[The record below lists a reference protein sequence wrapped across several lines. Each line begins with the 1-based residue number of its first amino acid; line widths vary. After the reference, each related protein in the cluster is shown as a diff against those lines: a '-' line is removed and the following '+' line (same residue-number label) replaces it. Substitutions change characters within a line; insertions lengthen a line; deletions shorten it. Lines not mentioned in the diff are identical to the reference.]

1 MPILSVVSALNLIS
15 TSAQPISRGL
25 ATSDP
30 QGLVGEQ
37 DETWEPLASTRA
49 TGMAGDEH
57 SGLQGSGSVAYRKEF
72 MDYLGQW
79 IIPANINELAF
90 LITLKSVGIALNCL
104 VLTVSGCAVS
114 QGPTRGNL

>member
-1 MPILSVVSALNLIS
+1 MASSLNLIS

-25 ATSDP
+25 ATSEL
-30 QGLVGEQ
+30 QGPAGEQ

-49 TGMAGDEH
+49 TGMTGDKH
-57 SGLQGSGSVAYRKEF
+57 SGLQGSDNMAYRKEF

-79 IIPANINELAF
+79 IIPANINKLAF

-104 VLTVSGCAVS
+104 VLIVSGCAVS